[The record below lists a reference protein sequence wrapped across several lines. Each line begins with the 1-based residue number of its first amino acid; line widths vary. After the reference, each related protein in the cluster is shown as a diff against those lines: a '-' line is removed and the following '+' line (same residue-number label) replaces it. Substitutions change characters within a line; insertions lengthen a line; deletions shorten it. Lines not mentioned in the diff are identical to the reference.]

1 LEIEKYYHEAPVWQ
15 FKFKHPLGGDGVIS
29 VHCLSDKEGVIM
41 GLVNF
46 SEGGIGKRAV
56 RGTQAVNFL
65 VTEKDLKEKLEK
77 TLNEIMNLKQED
89 E

>member
-1 LEIEKYYHEAPVWQ
+1 
-15 FKFKHPLGGDGVIS
+15 
-29 VHCLSDKEGVIM
+29 M